1 MAQVKGKTAVVVGAA
16 GGIGAA
22 CAGRLAEA
30 GFGVV
35 AVGRDKPGRAEA
47 VVAELNARGGGP
59 HEFRGCDAFSLKD
72 VKDCADGIVKDKG
85 TIDALVMSQGMATV
99 QGFTPTV
106 VSDIYM
112 SHRPTQRKSIRFCRQ
127 QINHYRRY
135 KLWVLSDNNLFV
147 NIHFTTT
154 PGRK

>member
-1 MAQVKGKTAVVVGAA
+1 MVSRSFKTIAAEHQKMAQVKGRTAVVVGAA

-72 VKDCADGIVKDKG
+72 VKDCANGIVKDKG

-106 VSDIYM
+106 VSVFHAAISM
-112 SHRPTQRKSIRFCRQ
+112 IQ
-127 QINHYRRY
+127 QLI
-135 KLWVLSDNNLFV
+135 
-147 NIHFTTT
+147 IC
-154 PGRK
+154 

>member
-1 MAQVKGKTAVVVGAA
+1 MVSRSFKNLAAEHQKMALVKGRTAVVVGAA

-106 VSDIYM
+106 VS
-112 SHRPTQRKSIRFCRQ
+112 
-127 QINHYRRY
+127 
-135 KLWVLSDNNLFV
+135 
-147 NIHFTTT
+147 
-154 PGRK
+154 